1 MEIALGIILL
11 ALAVFLIVA
20 GMFQQGGD
28 DGLSGTIV
36 GGNSDSF
43 FGKGKESKKNKVLFI
58 ATAIAS
64 AVFGALILV
73 MNIIVA

>member
-20 GMFQQGGD
+20 GMFQQGGE

-36 GGNSDSF
+36 GGSESF
-43 FGKGKESKKNKVLFI
+43 FGKGKEKKKDKALFI
-58 ATAIAS
+58 ATAIVS
-64 AVFGALILV
+64 ALFGVLILV
-73 MNIIVA
+73 MNIIVK